1 MKRTVLAAILSTV
14 SVATF
19 ATNNSPLPPQANAA
33 SAASANAGASAT
45 GVGVGISSNHNSVN
59 GYTSGYAVGNA
70 NSAYGVG
77 GNATAVSGQGG
88 AGFGTAL
95 SAPTQTVNI
104 GGTPAQ
110 QTITHNGRSSVENV
124 PSVYAPNIYPT
135 APCMG
140 SSSVGAGWV
149 GFGMSGGSSWVDT
162 ECQLQEAARNAPT
175 PADRV
180 FVWCKTEAARGAP
193 SCAGLQ
199 PEPTST
205 TSSVPTDRDRR
216 ADATVR
222 TGGGAPGADVWS
234 GR

>member
-1 MKRTVLAAILSTV
+1 MKRTILAAILSTV

-45 GVGVGISSNHNSVN
+45 GVGISSNHNSVN
-59 GYTSGYAVGNA
+59 GSAVGNA

-110 QTITHNGRSSVENV
+110 QTITHNGRSYVENV

-175 PADRV
+175 HADRV
-180 FVWCKTEAARGAP
+180 FVWCKTEAAKGAP
-193 SCAGLQ
+193 SCAGLT
-199 PEPTST
+199 PEPVAT
-205 TSSVPTDRDRR
+205 TGSVPQERDRR
-216 ADATVR
+216 TDASVK
-222 TGGGAPGADVWS
+222 GGAPGTEVW
-234 GR
+234 GL

>member
-1 MKRTVLAAILSTV
+1 MKRTILAAILSTV

-45 GVGVGISSNHNSVN
+45 GVGISSNHNSVN

-140 SSSVGAGWV
+140 STSAGAGWV
-149 GFGMSGGSSWVDT
+149 GFGFSGGTSWTDT
-162 ECQLQEAARNAPT
+162 ECQLMEAARNAPT
-175 PADRV
+175 AADRV
-180 FVWCKTEAARGAP
+180 YVWCKSASAKGAP
-193 SCAGLQ
+193 SCAGQ
-199 PEPTST
+199 SEPVAAASPAPIERERL
-205 TSSVPTDRDRR
+205 S
-216 ADATVR
+216 DATVR
-222 TGGGAPGADVWS
+222 GSEAADASIWATI
-234 GR
+234 RR

>member
-1 MKRTVLAAILSTV
+1 MKRTILAAILSTV

-110 QTITHNGRSSVENV
+110 QTITHNGRSYVENV

-180 FVWCKTEAARGAP
+180 FVWCKTEAAKGAP
-193 SCAGLQ
+193 SCAGLT
-199 PEPTST
+199 PEPVAT
-205 TSSVPTDRDRR
+205 TGSVPQERDRR
-216 ADATVR
+216 ADASVK
-222 TGGGAPGADVWS
+222 GGAPGTEVW

>member
-1 MKRTVLAAILSTV
+1 MKRTILAAILSTV

-110 QTITHNGRSSVENV
+110 QTITHNGRSYVENV

-140 SSSVGAGWV
+140 SSSAGAGWL
-149 GFGMSGGSSWVDT
+149 GFGMSGGTSWTDR
-162 ECQLQEAARNAPT
+162 ECQLMEASRNAPT
-175 PADRV
+175 AADRT
-180 FVWCKTEAARGAP
+180 FVWCQSEFAKGSP
-193 SCAGLQ
+193 SCVGLQ
-199 PEPTST
+199 PAFAAT
-205 TSSVPTDRDRR
+205 TGSVPVERERR
-216 ADATVR
+216 ADATVKTGDPR
-222 TGGGAPGADVWS
+222 TWGS
-234 GR
+234 Y